1 MLAERRCFL
10 FTLCHTCCVIS
21 PSSPVVFGDTI
32 FLGILEAQSY
42 IFFRKDIIVK
52 HSGMHRNLIPA
63 PKQLLLFLLLGP
75 RGMFLEGDQWFQV
88 KTFHSSK
95 KIPREL
101 KENENNL
108 GNLTAFFF
116 FFPISII
123 FGCRGSLSS
132 RQQDVTVPGMN
143 EGESAQMGQRK
154 WKAGPHGS
162 LH

>member
-1 MLAERRCFL
+1 M
-10 FTLCHTCCVIS
+10 
-21 PSSPVVFGDTI
+21 
-32 FLGILEAQSY
+32 
-42 IFFRKDIIVK
+42 K
-52 HSGMHRNLIPA
+52 HSGMHRNLIPV
-63 PKQLLLFLLLGP
+63 PKQLLLFLSLGP
-75 RGMFLEGDQWFQV
+75 RGMFLEGNQWFQV
-88 KTFHSSK
+88 KTLHSSM
-95 KIPREL
+95 KIPMEL

-108 GNLTAFFF
+108 GNFTAFF

-123 FGCRGSLSS
+123 FGCWGSFSS